1 MIAGLSIATAGM
13 LDASNRLA
21 TAASRIAQTSTSA
34 FSATSAAA
42 SPAVAVNAGAAD
54 TASLA
59 RQTPKAPPGAV
70 LYTPSY
76 AEDIVTM
83 KLASAA
89 YKANAKMLKTSS
101 DLSRELIDSLR

>member
-21 TAASRIAQTSTSA
+21 TAASRVVRTTASA
-34 FSATSAAA
+34 FPAPAAET
-42 SPAVAVNAGAAD
+42 SPAIAVNAGVAD

-76 AEDIVTM
+76 AEDIVAM
-83 KLASAA
+83 KMASAA
-89 YKANAKMLKTSS
+89 YKANAKMLKASS
-101 DLSRELIDSLR
+101 NLSRELIDSLR